1 MYAVEYF
8 EVECPEPL
16 GGEYYKQIANDVLL
30 DHNLLRVVH
39 KLHIYVD
46 PGVPIFVAVGVLHK
60 ITTLVRV
67 RDFAAV
73 NPLAGKIT
81 LALASE
87 TYLAPMLRIFLER
100 FGQDH
105 VEQSDRF
112 TVILRDV
119 TVDPREVED
128 IVVADPS
135 ESVYKDLIYA
145 LKCIAPEG
153 FRIRRERYSKEQ
165 GKFSFVASEDTLAA
179 DVDALVM
186 TKFAK
191 MGEEMP

>member
-1 MYAVEYF
+1 MQSVEYF

-30 DHNLLRVVH
+30 DHNLIRVVH

-46 PGVPIFVAVGVLHK
+46 PGIPVFVAVGVLHK

-73 NPLAGKIT
+73 NPLAGKIMLV
-81 LALASE
+81 LANE
-87 TYLAPMLRIFLER
+87 TYLAPMLKIFLQR

-105 VEQSDRF
+105 VEQADRF

-119 TVDPREVED
+119 SIDAREIEE
-128 IVVADPS
+128 IIVADPS

-145 LKCIAPEG
+145 FKCIAPEG
-153 FRIRRERYSKEQ
+153 FRVRREYYKKSN
-165 GKFSFVASEDTLAA
+165 FYFVASEDTLAA
-179 DVDALVM
+179 DVDALLQS
-186 TKFAK
+186 KFAL
-191 MGEEMP
+191 MGEAMP